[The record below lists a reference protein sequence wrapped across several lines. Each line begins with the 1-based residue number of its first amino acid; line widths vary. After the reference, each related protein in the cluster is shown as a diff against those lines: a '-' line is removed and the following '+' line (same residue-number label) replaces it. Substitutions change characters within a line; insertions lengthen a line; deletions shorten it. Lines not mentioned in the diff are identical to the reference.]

1 MLRTCPYT
9 QINIKWINWKKTQLD
24 LIKITTGG
32 GGLYIHCSPNFPLTT
47 RKLKDMVGNGQSP
60 KSLPWVILINLLRE
74 VNSSQRSQ
82 HSSWVPAQPGQNT
95 QARNT
100 SWYHSVDLRWKILSR
115 LSSSLMSIADKH
127 PENCSW
133 IREKTM
139 LQNLPVNHQ
148 IFKFSS
154 APKSFSDGSLYIYGY
169 AENMNCSRPI
179 RRAFH
184 GASLLRWRQILA
196 GLKRE

>member
-1 MLRTCPYT
+1 MDKAQKASHEWFWLTCCVR
-9 QINIKWINWKKTQLD
+9 WIQV
-24 LIKITTGG
+24 
-32 GGLYIHCSPNFPLTT
+32 
-47 RKLKDMVGNGQSP
+47 KD
-60 KSLPWVILINLLRE
+60 
-74 VNSSQRSQ
+74 RST
-82 HSSWVPAQPGQNT
+82 QPGQNT

-100 SWYHSVDLRWKILSR
+100 SWYHSVDLGWKILSR

-179 RRAFH
+179 RRTFH

-196 GLKRE
+196 GLKREYQYLPFS